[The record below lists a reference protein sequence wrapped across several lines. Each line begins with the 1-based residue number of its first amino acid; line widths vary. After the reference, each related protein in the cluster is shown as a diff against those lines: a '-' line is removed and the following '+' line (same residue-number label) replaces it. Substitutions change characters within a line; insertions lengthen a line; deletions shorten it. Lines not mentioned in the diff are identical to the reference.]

1 MFAGIFR
8 RCTDAQEVSRD
19 PQLRQHVQVPMPPG
33 LAAASRPPPEFD
45 FEFERQ
51 VMAAEAST
59 SFDAFL
65 AKPEV
70 CY

>member
-1 MFAGIFR
+1 
-8 RCTDAQEVSRD
+8 
-19 PQLRQHVQVPMPPG
+19 MPPG